1 MRIGK
6 LYGYYRRREDVGR
19 KQRKGEEVMVS
30 GRQEPESSVKS
41 RHRGPNGM
49 AVTFDRGTNPKYAYH
64 DGITAH

>member
-1 MRIGK
+1 MSKKETEER
-6 LYGYYRRREDVGR
+6 
-19 KQRKGEEVMVS
+19 RKGVTVS
-30 GRQEPESSVKS
+30 GRQEPGWSVKS

>member
-1 MRIGK
+1 MSKKETEEKR
-6 LYGYYRRREDVGR
+6 
-19 KQRKGEEVMVS
+19 EEVTVS
-30 GRQEPESSVKS
+30 GRQEPGWSVKS